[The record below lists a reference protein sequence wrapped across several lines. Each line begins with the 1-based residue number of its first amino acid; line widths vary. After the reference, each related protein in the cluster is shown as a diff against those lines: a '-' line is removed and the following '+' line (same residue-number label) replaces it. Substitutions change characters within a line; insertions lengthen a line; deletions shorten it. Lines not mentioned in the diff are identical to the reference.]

1 MGYIRRFW
9 RHVGTWS
16 LISRLS
22 MFFTLFALLTW
33 GIAMGTAWRFD
44 HQHIRVFYDSH
55 MQLLAK
61 SLSELDFEKMHGEI
75 DEIEEILPSRHKKKM
90 NAVNE
95 TFSFA
100 VFTRHG
106 ERILSDDDDGKY
118 LPFFYDRGYR
128 VLDKDD
134 RRNDDDDGNR
144 YDGRSHKDDIDGRDY
159 DDELDGD
166 RWRLY
171 GLPVQKGRYMVV
183 VGQNLEHRDNIVVK
197 ILWRHALPWVILLPL
212 FILGLMIILR
222 RELKPLRMLTQNL
235 RSRDAHDIHPIE
247 IPVLTTETRPLVH
260 ALNILLER
268 IQSLLQQE
276 RAFVSN
282 AAHELRTPL
291 AGLRVQAEVLE
302 MCMDDPKVRENA
314 LQNILQGSI
323 RCSRLVE
330 QLLLLSSLEAKNNQS
345 EPREVIPWEILLQDA
360 MDTVAS
366 SANLKRISLQQVQQE
381 QPRLKQGHAELWGIA
396 LRNLMD
402 NAVRYTPEDGQ
413 VTVSLKAHAVSVEN
427 TSPHVPPEALQQ
439 LGKRFY
445 RPPGQKQT
453 GSGLGIAIVSHIASL
468 HGAKV
473 LVENSMLAGR
483 ESVKVSVVF

>member
-1 MGYIRRFW
+1 MGYVRRFW

-16 LISRLS
+16 LISRLA

-75 DEIEEILPSRHKKKM
+75 DEIEEILPSKHKKKM

-95 TFSFA
+95 AFSFA

-118 LPFFYDRGYR
+118 LPFFYDRGYK
-128 VLDKDD
+128 VLNNNERREKDD
-134 RRNDDDDGNR
+134 VDRR
-144 YDGRSHKDDIDGRDY
+144 YLYKDDIDD

-171 GLPVQKGRYMVV
+171 GLPVQEGNYMVV
-183 VGQNLEHRDNIVVK
+183 VGQNLEHRDDVVVE
-197 ILWRHALPWVILLPL
+197 ILWRHAMPWLVLLPL
-212 FILGLMIILR
+212 FLLGLMIILR

-235 RSRDAHDIHPIE
+235 YRRDAHDIHPIE
-247 IPVLTTETRPLVH
+247 IPVLTTETRPLVY

-330 QLLLLSSLEAKNNQS
+330 QLLLLSSLEAKNDQN
-345 EPREVIPWEILLQDA
+345 EPRETIPWEILLQDA

-402 NAVRYTPEDGQ
+402 NAVRYTPEEGQ
-413 VTVSLKAHAVSVEN
+413 VLVCLQTKSVSVEN